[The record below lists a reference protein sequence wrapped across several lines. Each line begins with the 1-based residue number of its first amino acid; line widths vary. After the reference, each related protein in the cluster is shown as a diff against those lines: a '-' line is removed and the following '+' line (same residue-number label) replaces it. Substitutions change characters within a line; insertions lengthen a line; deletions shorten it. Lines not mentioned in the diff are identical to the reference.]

1 VTADDAGADAAEGSR
16 PPADGDGRDAFGDET
31 RHFRGSTVL
40 FFGRFIGLG
49 LDLLTQIVI
58 VRALTRTEFGA
69 FAFGLAVASFAAT
82 VALVGMDKTISRFVP
97 MYEEQGDQRRLAGAI
112 VVAFGVVAGISAA
125 MLLVLIGLRSSIS
138 DEVVESELARELLL
152 ILFLLAPLRAFDS
165 LMTSTFA
172 IFGSARSIVIRRN
185 VVAPGLQLLVVV
197 VVLATAQSP
206 HVLAAGYVLA
216 GAIGL
221 TAFGWLLFKRLQR
234 MGVVE
239 RVRRRDITLPAR
251 ELIGFSL
258 PLLSTDVVYLL
269 RTSAIIVL
277 LQYLA
282 TSDEVAAYSAVLPI
296 ARQNLIVYQSFA
308 VLFVPVA
315 ARLFARAEGE
325 RLRML
330 YWQTSAWIAV
340 ATFPALV
347 LSVPLASDV
356 TVLLFGEAY
365 RDSGIVLAV
374 LAIGHYVSAAF
385 GFNVMTLRVQGSI
398 RIIVVADV
406 LAAIISVGGSLLL
419 IPVWGALGAAI
430 ATTATLIAQ
439 NVLYQ
444 VGLRRSSVGLPAAQ
458 HVAMYLAIAAAIL
471 VLTAIQVT
479 LNPPLPIGIALGGMV
494 WLGLLIGTR
503 RPLDIGRYFPELRRV
518 PVIRALVAPPQTSS
532 LEDRPGDA

>member
-1 VTADDAGADAAEGSR
+1 MTAHDAGEDPAEASR
-16 PPADGDGRDAFGDET
+16 PRADGDGNDAFGDET
-31 RHFRGSTVL
+31 RHFRGSTLL

-125 MLLVLIGLRSSIS
+125 MLLVLIGLRSSIG

-185 VVAPGLQLLVVV
+185 VVAPGLQLLVVLL
-197 VVLATAQSP
+197 VLATAQGP
-206 HVLAAGYVLA
+206 QVLAAGYVLA
-216 GAIGL
+216 GAVGL

-234 MGVVE
+234 MGIIE
-239 RVRRRDITLPAR
+239 RVRRRDIALPTR

-258 PLLSTDVVYLL
+258 PLLSSDVVLLL
-269 RTSAIIVL
+269 RTSAVIVL

-308 VLFVPVA
+308 LLFVPVA
-315 ARLFARAEGE
+315 ARLFARAEGD

-347 LSVPLASDV
+347 LSVPLAGDV
-356 TVLLFGEAY
+356 TILLFGEAY

-374 LAIGHYVSAAF
+374 LAVGHYVSAAF

-398 RIIVVADV
+398 RLIVVADV
-406 LAAIISVGGSLLL
+406 VAAIVSIGGSLLL
-419 IPVWGALGAAI
+419 IPVWGALGAAV

-439 NVLYQ
+439 NILYQ
-444 VGLRRSSVGLPAAQ
+444 AGLRRSSIGMPAAR
-458 HVAMYLAIAAAIL
+458 HVAMYLAIAASIL
-471 VLTAIQVT
+471 LLTGIQLT
-479 LNPPLPIGIALGGMV
+479 LDPPLPVGIVLGGLL

-518 PVIRALVAPPQTSS
+518 PVIGSLVAPPPSSRS
-532 LEDRPGDA
+532 LEDRPQ

>member
-1 VTADDAGADAAEGSR
+1 MRADEGDDEPAGARRAAT
-16 PPADGDGRDAFGDET
+16 DGDGRAAFGDET

-197 VVLATAQSP
+197 LVLATAQSP

-325 RLRML
+325 RLRLL

-347 LSVPLASDV
+347 LSVPLAGDV

-398 RIIVVADV
+398 RIIVVADIV
-406 LAAIISVGGSLLL
+406 AAIVSVGGSLLL
-419 IPVWGALGAAI
+419 IPVWGALGAAV

-444 VGLRRSSVGLPAAQ
+444 AGLRRSSVGVPAAR
-458 HVAMYLAIAAAIL
+458 HVAMYLAIAASIL
-471 VLTAIQVT
+471 VLTAVQ
-479 LNPPLPIGIALGGMV
+479 LALAPPLLIGILLGGV
-494 WLGLLIGTR
+494 LWLGLLIGTR

-518 PVIRALVAPPQTSS
+518 PVIGALVAPPPNSV
-532 LEDRPGDA
+532 EDRPGDS